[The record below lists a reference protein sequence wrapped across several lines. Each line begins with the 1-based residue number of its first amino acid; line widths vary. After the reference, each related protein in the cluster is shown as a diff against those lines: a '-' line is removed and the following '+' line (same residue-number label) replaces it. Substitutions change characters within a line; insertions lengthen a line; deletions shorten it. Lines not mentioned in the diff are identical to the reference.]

1 MKSNQSLKIF
11 SVLTINKSQ
20 ANGEKAK
27 MGLNVGSLYSANS
40 VNTMI
45 DSQAL
50 LRVSEQILNP
60 NKEQTIDISKLD
72 LSKFNRVQL
81 GTDLYA
87 EKTNSQLALQAA
99 KALTDFDLKLSN
111 AFSANVQ
118 YLNSQAAQIYA
129 APKDRNGQISIDV
142 EAGRQVSENEIVLAS
157 SQVSETKDMDK
168 DKKGQN
174 PFSFYIPVETEDN
187 NDEKEPLDYKPL
199 NIFA

>member
-1 MKSNQSLKIF
+1 
-11 SVLTINKSQ
+11 
-20 ANGEKAK
+20 

-40 VNTMI
+40 VNNMI

-60 NKEQTIDISKLD
+60 NKEQSIDVSKLN

-87 EKTNSQLALQAA
+87 EKTNAQVALQTA

-111 AFSANVQ
+111 AFSANIQ
-118 YLNSQAAQIYA
+118 YLNAQAAQNYA
-129 APKDRNGQISIDV
+129 AQKDLNGQLSFAV
-142 EAGRQVSENEIVLAS
+142 ETKKQVSENEILLAS
-157 SQVSETKDMDK
+157 SQVSETKNMDK
-168 DKKGQN
+168 NKKGQN
-174 PFSFYIPVETEDN
+174 PFSFYLPTETEDN
-187 NDEKEPLDYKPL
+187 NDETETIEYKSI